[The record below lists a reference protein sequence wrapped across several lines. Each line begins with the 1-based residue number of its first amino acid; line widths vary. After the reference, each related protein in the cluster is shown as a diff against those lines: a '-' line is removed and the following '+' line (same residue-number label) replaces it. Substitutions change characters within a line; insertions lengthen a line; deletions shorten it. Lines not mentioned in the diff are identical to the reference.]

1 MADHNYVANQIW
13 QIADL
18 LRGTYRPR
26 QYERVMLPMTVLRRL
41 DCVLASS
48 KAKVLAEHSRR
59 KGRGVEDKRLDERLN
74 RAASQRIHNRSPLDL
89 PRLKGDPDSID
100 SHLIN
105 YINGFSKNVRDIFG
119 FFEFENEID
128 RMREANILYLV
139 VSSFTS
145 IDLHPGTIPNEQMG
159 LVFES
164 LIRRSYELSSETAGD
179 HFTPRDV
186 IRLMVNILFIE
197 DNELLATPGVVRKL
211 LDPACGTGGMLAEAR
226 NYLRERH
233 GAAKLAVYGQDYN
246 KRVFATAASA
256 MLMQRDDQS
265 DGDDIRLGD
274 SLIDDQ
280 FGGETFDYLLSNPS
294 FGVSWRKQ
302 RKVIMQKCDVDSF
315 GGRFPAGLPH
325 SNDGSLLF
333 LQHLWDKRKPVSP
346 EEHMYGSRLAIVF
359 SGSPLYTGRAGSG
372 ESEIR
377 GWFIK
382 NDLIEAII
390 ALPEQIFYN
399 TGIGTFVWIVT
410 NRKEKRRQGK
420 IQLIDARDIWTAS
433 GSDEKGRRLGPKRRH
448 LSRQQIDE
456 IVSLYSRFENNGRS
470 KLFDNTDFGCTRVTI
485 ERPLRLRYRMSVDGK
500 ARFLDACPQRLDD
513 VQAIDEAIGREPM
526 RDWNAVWS
534 RIEDL
539 LRSRHS
545 HWKAMEKKL
554 FRLVFTQKD
563 SEAEPVTRGGL
574 RGCEPDTSLREFEN
588 VPLND
593 DVDAYFEREVLPHV
607 PDAWMD
613 PSAAKVGYEIH
624 FNRHFYKPKTL
635 RPLEEIDSEL
645 KKAEKE
651 LLQLL
656 QGVTE

>member
-1 MADHNYVANQIW
+1 MADHNYVASQIW

-18 LRGTYRPR
+18 LRGTYRPG

-48 KAKVLAEHSRR
+48 KAKVRAEHSRG

-74 RAASQRIHNRSPLDL
+74 RAASQRIHNHSPLDL
-89 PRLKGDPDSID
+89 PRLKGDPGSIE

-105 YINGFSKNVRDIFG
+105 YINGFSKNVRDIFE
-119 FFEFENEID
+119 FLEFENEID

-139 VSSFTS
+139 VSRFTS

-164 LIRRSYELSSETAGD
+164 LIRRSYELSSETAGY

-226 NYLRERH
+226 NYLRERQ

-246 KRVFATAASA
+246 KRAFATAASA
-256 MLMQRDDQS
+256 MLMKRDDQS
-265 DGDDIRLGD
+265 DADNIRLGD

-302 RKVIMQKCDVDSF
+302 RKVIMQECGVDSF

-399 TGIGTFVWIVT
+399 TGIGTFAWIVT

-420 IQLIDARDIWTAS
+420 IQLIDARDTWTAS

-470 KLFDNTDFGCTRVTI
+470 KLFDNTDFGYTRVTI

-513 VQAIDEAIGREPM
+513 VQAIDKAIGREPM
-526 RDWNAVWS
+526 RDWNAVCS

-588 VPLND
+588 VPLAD
-593 DVDAYFEREVLPHV
+593 DIDAYFEREVLPHV

-613 PSAAKVGYEIH
+613 PSTAKVGYEIH